1 MRWICGVV
9 GALSHVSAIVAPHLP
24 DGVPSSP
31 PRGPLPLSEGQPRGT
46 RPSRC
51 PPREPVACSL
61 PAVVAGSGCRCYHT
75 EHFPAA
81 ATYSLQRARPRS
93 LKERKCDGWEV
104 VMDTT
109 VGPEV
114 FNDGGTS
121 DDTDIKSV
129 GGGDAQPKWNA

>member
-1 MRWICGVV
+1 VDLRSSWRVVARFGDCGAAPA
-9 GALSHVSAIVAPHLP
+9 GLCAFESPAGSAPPVRGSAP
-24 DGVPSSP
+24 
-31 PRGPLPLSEGQPRGT
+31 GT